1 MSEKRLPVIPL
12 RGMTVFPNMVISFSV
27 GRKKSLDSLVEAAAF
42 NNHAFLVSQK
52 DSKQED
58 PQEEDL
64 YKIGCI
70 AKINQTLALPGGLTH
85 IIVEGIERA
94 KIMFYEYGENCDFAV
109 VDTIAQ
115 DNDSYD
121 EIFTD
126 ALMRSA
132 AEVFDEYT
140 KADSK
145 GYSSETVLNVISSDR
160 PGQMADLMAAGTIF
174 KPSQRQTLL
183 ETTDPIKRL
192 ELTVKYLSY
201 ELEVIKIKA
210 ELDNKVKAKLEKSQ
224 KEYYLREEIKVIQEE
239 LGDKDGVQAMTDGYR
254 ERLEKKTMP
263 KEAYDAC
270 LREINR
276 LDKLQLTSPE
286 ANVARQYIELILD
299 LPWSEK
305 TKECYDI
312 KKASKILERD
322 HYGLEK
328 VKERVLEFIAVRD
341 IAPESETPILCLVG
355 PPGVGKTSIAKS
367 IAEAVNRKY
376 VRMSLGGV
384 KDESEIRGHRKTY
397 VGSMPGRIIESMKKA
412 GTVNPLILLDEVDKL
427 STSYS
432 GDPGAALLEVMDS
445 KQNFA
450 FRDHYLEVPYDLSNV
465 MFICTANSL
474 DTIPA
479 PLKDRM
485 EIITLSSYIDEEKL
499 HIAMKYLYPKQ
510 LKDHGLTKRSLKIS
524 EEAMI
529 KIINGYT
536 REAGVR
542 QLERVIASLCRK
554 TAKLMLEENKKSC
567 TVTAENIEDYLG
579 KIKYKPE
586 NESKEPQIGV
596 VRGLA
601 WTSVGGVTL
610 SVEVNT
616 MKGSGKIV
624 LTGNMGDVMKE
635 SASAAISYIRSD
647 ADKFNLDEDFYKD
660 TDIHIHIPEGA
671 TPKDG
676 PSAGITMATAAVSAL
691 TNTPVRNDVAMTGE
705 ITIRGRVLP
714 IGGLKEKV
722 IAAKRAGI
730 NTVILPYDNTADLND
745 VPEDIRNGMDFIF
758 ARDMHDV
765 LNNVSAEGKSVW
777 K

>member
-12 RGMTVFPNMVISFSV
+12 RGMTVFPNMIISFSV
-27 GRKKSLDSLVEAAAF
+27 GRKKSLNALAAAASF
-42 NNHAFLVSQK
+42 DNYAFLVSQR
-52 DSKQED
+52 DAKQEE
-58 PQEEDL
+58 PEEQDL
-64 YKIGCI
+64 YKIGCV
-70 AKINQTLALPGGLTH
+70 AKINQNIALPGGLTH
-85 IIVEGIERA
+85 IVVEGIVRGKVLFFEDGA
-94 KIMFYEYGENCDFAV
+94 KCDFAV
-109 VDTIAQ
+109 IDTIYQ
-115 DNDSYD
+115 DRDSY
-121 EIFTD
+121 EGVEAD

-132 AEVFDEYT
+132 MEIFDEYT
-140 KADSK
+140 KNDSK
-145 GYSSETVLNVISSDR
+145 GYNSETVLNIVSSDR

-183 ETTDPIKRL
+183 ETTDPLKRL

-201 ELEVIKIKA
+201 ELELLKIKA
-210 ELDNKVKAKLEKSQ
+210 EIDNKVKARMEKAQ
-224 KEYYLREEIKVIQEE
+224 REYYLREEIKVIQEE
-239 LGDKDGVQAMTDGYR
+239 LGDKDGVQVITDGYR
-254 ERLEKKTMP
+254 DMLSKKTMP
-263 KEAYDAC
+263 KDVYDAC
-270 LREINR
+270 TREINR

-305 TKECYDI
+305 TTECYDI

-322 HYGLEK
+322 HYGMEK
-328 VKERVLEFIAVRD
+328 VKERILEFIAVRD
-341 IAPESETPILCLVG
+341 IAPESETPIICLVG

-397 VGSMPGRIIESMKKA
+397 VGAMPGRIIESMKKA

-427 STSYS
+427 SSSYS

-479 PLKDRM
+479 PLRDRM
-485 EIITLSSYIDEEKL
+485 EIITLSSYVDEEKL
-499 HIAMKYLYPKQ
+499 HIAMKHLYPKQ
-510 LKDHGLTKRSLKIS
+510 LKDHGLTKKNLKIS
-524 EEAMI
+524 KKAMVA
-529 KIINGYT
+529 IINGYT
-536 REAGVR
+536 KEAGVR
-542 QLERVIASLCRK
+542 QLERVIASVCRRA
-554 TAKLMLEENKKSC
+554 AKIMLEDDKKSC
-567 TVTAENIEDYLG
+567 TVTEKNIEEYLDRV
-579 KIKYKPE
+579 KFKPE
-586 NESKEPQIGV
+586 NEPKDPQIGV
-596 VRGLA
+596 VKGLA

-616 MKGSGKIV
+616 MKGTGKIV
-624 LTGNMGDVMKE
+624 LTGSMGDVMKE
-635 SASAAISYIRSD
+635 SASAAISYIRSNS
-647 ADKFNLDEDFYKD
+647 DKFKLNEDFYKD

-676 PSAGITMATAAVSAL
+676 PSAGITMATAVLSAL
-691 TNTPVRNDVAMTGE
+691 TKTPVKNDTAMTGE

-722 IAAKRAGI
+722 ISAKRTGI
-730 NTVILPYDNTADLND
+730 NAVIMPYDNRADLND
-745 VPEDIRNGMDFIF
+745 VPEDIRSGMDFVF
-758 ARDMHDV
+758 AKTMDDV
-765 LNNVSAEGKSVW
+765 INNITAEGESVW